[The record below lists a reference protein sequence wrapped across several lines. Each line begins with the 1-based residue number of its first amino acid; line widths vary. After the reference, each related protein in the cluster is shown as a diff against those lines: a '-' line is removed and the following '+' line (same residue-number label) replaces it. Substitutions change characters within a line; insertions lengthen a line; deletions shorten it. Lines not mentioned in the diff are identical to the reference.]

1 MSDIKQ
7 TVRDTYSEIA
17 RRTAG
22 GCDEGIVTR
31 SNSAAIGYD
40 GTDLQAVPDGSNMGL
55 GCGNP
60 LAIADVK
67 PGETVLDLGSGGGF
81 DCFLAANAVGPTGKV
96 IGVDMTEEMIAAA
109 RANAEKGGYGNVE
122 FRLGEIENLP
132 IEDASVDVVISNCVI
147 NLVPD
152 KRRAFAEAARVLKPG
167 GRMHVSDLVLAQ
179 DPPEWLLEDD
189 AALVNCVGGAIA
201 RDEYL
206 ALIGAA
212 GFTSV
217 TVDAEHDATTW
228 LNGYLEGQD
237 EGECE
242 CECSCCGATMHLP
255 DGLVASLTITA
266 RKPEL
271 AGPRNP

>member
-189 AALVNCVGGAIA
+189 AALVNCVGGAIV